1 MTTLINFNKAR
12 KIGVIYYPKKKL
24 IRKFSLNKKN
34 ILLLKNEVKGIKW
47 YFASPKNPNTNYL
60 KNINKNSIDLK
71 IVEGSHIKFWES
83 IKKNEKYI
91 ENVVT
96 HYKKVWP
103 KEKNVPYHGDL
114 TFSNI
119 IFNKNNLPTIIDW
132 ENFSKNKKNWGFDLA
147 YFLISTVAL
156 PSIFLNQKSIDK
168 NELNLLR

>member
-1 MTTLINFNKAR
+1 M
-12 KIGVIYYPKKKL
+12 
-24 IRKFSLNKKN
+24 
-34 ILLLKNEVKGIKW
+34 
-47 YFASPKNPNTNYL
+47 
-60 KNINKNSIDLK
+60 
-71 IVEGSHIKFWES
+71 
-83 IKKNEKYI
+83 
-91 ENVVT
+91 T

-168 NELNLLR
+168 NELNLLSKFGDKHLKNQTIIIWLIQLIFLEKITKKSFFCETSIITTQIY